1 MFAFFLL
8 CTVNL
13 RIFFSAL
20 WIGSLDYLGCF
31 DLRIFSDALWIQ
43 KNSQWIKKVKTRL
56 SAGKEFKKKTILS
69 ALLQFFKTKK
79 VLFLE
84 KYFYF
89 LLRNNRSIR
98 DGAQYS
104 KPCKKSIWQEVKIT
118 GQPGSKHDIQMEK
131 WNSQRKTFYV
141 RKLKEKNKFLVYLAV
156 LHLNSVGIFSIFKE
170 LFVCI
175 FWGFT

>member
-13 RIFFSAL
+13 GIFFSVL
-20 WIGSLDYLGCF
+20 WIGSLGYLGCF

-56 SAGKEFKKKTILS
+56 SAGKEFKKQTILS
-69 ALLQFFKTKK
+69 ALLHFFKTKK

-98 DGAQYS
+98 DGAQS
-104 KPCKKSIWQEVKIT
+104 CKKSIWLEVKIT

>member
-1 MFAFFLL
+1 M

-13 RIFFSAL
+13 RIFFTAL
-20 WIGSLDYLGCF
+20 WIGSLGYLGCF

-43 KNSQWIKKVKTRL
+43 KNSQWIKK
-56 SAGKEFKKKTILS
+56 TILS

-79 VLFLE
+79 VLLLE
-84 KYFYF
+84 KMFYF

-98 DGAQYS
+98 DDAQYS

-131 WNSQRKTFYV
+131 WNNQRKAFYV
-141 RKLKEKNKFLVYLAV
+141 QKLKEKNKFLVYLAV
-156 LHLNSVGIFSIFKE
+156 LHLNSVGIFGTLEE
-170 LFVCI
+170 LFVSI
-175 FWGFT
+175 FWVFI